1 MIQYIQLFLGV
12 LIGQG
17 LMTSILVYNYQKKL
31 EIPYRK
37 AVAAYLAAEVGFYVI
52 GAFGLLALLFIMSE
66 FIDLNITKEDLRS
79 ITAKSWKEDLQLY
92 FKTAS
97 LLVGLFVQ
105 YIAFKVRSVGKVA
118 IDNASAKLGG

>member
-1 MIQYIQLFLGV
+1 MIQYSQLFFGV
-12 LIGQG
+12 IIGQG
-17 LMTSILVYNYQKKL
+17 LMTSILVYYYQKELK
-31 EIPYRK
+31 IPYWK
-37 AVAAYLAAEVGFYVI
+37 AVGAYLGAEIGFYVI

-79 ITAKSWKEDLQLY
+79 ITAKSWKENLQLY

>member
-17 LMTSILVYNYQKKL
+17 LMTSILVYNYQKEL
-31 EIPYRK
+31 EIPYWK
-37 AVAAYLAAEVGFYVI
+37 AVGAYLGAEIGFYVI

-66 FIDLNITKEDLRS
+66 FIDLHITKEDLRS
-79 ITAKSWKEDLQLY
+79 ITAKSWKENLQLY

>member
-12 LIGQG
+12 TIGQG
-17 LMTSILVYNYQKKL
+17 LMTSIMVYNYQKELK
-31 EIPYRK
+31 ISYWK
-37 AVAAYLAAEVGFYVI
+37 AVGAYLEAEVGFYVI

-66 FIDLNITKEDLRS
+66 FIDLHITKEDLRS
-79 ITAKSWKEDLQLY
+79 ITAKSWKENLQLF